1 MKKEKK
7 EGKKM
12 KKIYIVKYDNGEE
25 YPEEYTEFTFRYC
38 YSTEEE
44 AKKAVE
50 ELKQDKDFLLDACNW
65 EEQVNDVQVWYEEL
79 ELV

>member
-1 MKKEKK
+1 
-7 EGKKM
+7 M

-25 YPEEYTEFTFRYC
+25 YPEEYTEFTFKYC

-50 ELKQDKDFLLDACNW
+50 ELKQDKQFLLENAFVW
-65 EEQVNDVQVWYEEL
+65 EEKLDNVQVWFEEL

>member
-1 MKKEKK
+1 
-7 EGKKM
+7 M

-25 YPEEYTEFTFRYC
+25 YPEEYTEFTFKYC

-50 ELKQDKDFLLDACNW
+50 ELKQDKQFLLENALVW
-65 EEQVNDVQVWYEEL
+65 EEKLDNVQVWYEEL

>member
-7 EGKKM
+7 EGIKM

-25 YPEEYTEFTFRYC
+25 YPEEYTEFTFKYC
-38 YSTEEE
+38 YSTEEQ

-50 ELKQDKDFLLDACNW
+50 ELKQDKDFLLSACGW
-65 EEQVNDVQVWYEEL
+65 KEQLDDVQVWYEEL

>member
-1 MKKEKK
+1 MKKV
-7 EGKKM
+7 
-12 KKIYIVKYDNGEE
+12 YIVKYDNGEK
-25 YPEEYTEFTFRYC
+25 YPEDYTEYTFKYC

-50 ELKQDKDFLLDACNW
+50 ELKQDKQFLLENALVW
-65 EEQVNDVQVWYEEL
+65 EEHLDDVQVWFEEL

>member
-1 MKKEKK
+1 
-7 EGKKM
+7 M

-25 YPEEYTEFTFRYC
+25 YPEDYTEYTFKYC

-50 ELKQDKDFLLDACNW
+50 ELKQDKQFLLENALIW
-65 EEQVNDVQVWYEEL
+65 EQHLDDVDVWYEEL

>member
-1 MKKEKK
+1 
-7 EGKKM
+7 M
-12 KKIYIVKYDNGEE
+12 KKIYIIKYDNGEK
-25 YPEEYTEFTFRYC
+25 YPEEYTEYTFKYC

-50 ELKQDKDFLLDACNW
+50 ELKQDKDYLLEGACVW
-65 EEQVNDVQVWYEEL
+65 EENFDNVQVWYEEL

>member
-1 MKKEKK
+1 MKKV
-7 EGKKM
+7 
-12 KKIYIVKYDNGEE
+12 YIVKYDNGEE
-25 YPEEYTEFTFRYC
+25 YPEEYTEFTFKYC

-50 ELKQDKDFLLDACNW
+50 ELKQDKQFLLENALVW
-65 EEQVNDVQVWYEEL
+65 EEKLDNVQVWFEEL

>member
-1 MKKEKK
+1 MKKV
-7 EGKKM
+7 
-12 KKIYIVKYDNGEE
+12 YIVKYDNGEE
-25 YPEEYTEFTFRYC
+25 YPEEYTEFTFKYC

-50 ELKQDKDFLLDACNW
+50 ELKQDKQFLLENALVW
-65 EEQVNDVQVWYEEL
+65 EEKLDNVQVWYEEL